1 MSLAYLVRSERRAH
15 KPTGM
20 EAFSESACF
29 HRLKDLFWCIAEP
42 EMAPVLTAEQS
53 AALIEFER
61 VYDSLPWRVI
71 DGHPHISELPDGDL
85 SPLVPAAER
94 LYELIRPHTH
104 ATPVA

>member
-1 MSLAYLVRSERRAH
+1 MSLAYLVQPERRAR

-29 HRLKDLFWCIAEP
+29 YRLKDLFWCIAEP
-42 EMAPVLTAEQS
+42 EMTPFLTAEQN
-53 AALIEFER
+53 AALAEFER
-61 VYDSLPWRVI
+61 VYQSLPWRVI
-71 DGHPHISELPDGDL
+71 DGHPHISELPDDDL

-104 ATPVA
+104 ATHVA